1 MAEHYAYGPR
11 VALTP
16 RYKDAATEAS
26 GVDLAD
32 NNVDDAFFNIPFKC
46 QVVYAGCI
54 VTTVVAA
61 DPAQI
66 KFNKRPTAG
75 SDDGIT
81 DGTLGHITIPIGN
94 LGKCYY
100 DRVAAGVAAGIL
112 SPGDEVVVKVITTT
126 ATCNAQPILVVDM
139 LPETMANLTDMVET
153 A

>member
-11 VALTP
+11 VALAP
-16 RYKDAATEAS
+16 RYKDAATELS
-26 GVDLAD
+26 GMDVAGAG
-32 NNVDDAFFNIPFKC
+32 DDAFFNIPFKC

-54 VTTVVAA
+54 VTTVIAA
-61 DPAQI
+61 DPAQV
-66 KFNKRPTAG
+66 KFDKRVTAG
-75 SDDGIT
+75 SDTNRT
-81 DGTLGHITIPIGN
+81 DGTLGHITVPIGN

-112 SPGDEVVVKVITTT
+112 SPGDEVVVQVISTS
-126 ATCNAQPILVVDM
+126 ATGNAQPVLVVDM

>member
-16 RYKDAATEAS
+16 RYIDAPYEVS
-26 GVDLAD
+26 GIDL
-32 NNVDDAFFNIPFKC
+32 NVDGDSALFNIPFKC

-54 VTTVVAA
+54 VTTIVASDTA
-61 DPAQI
+61 LVD
-66 KFNKRPTAG
+66 FDKRPTAG
-75 SDDGIT
+75 DDGSRT
-81 DGTLGHITIPIGN
+81 VASLGHIAIPAGN

-112 SPGDEVVVKVITTT
+112 SPGDEVVVQVMNSDPG
-126 ATCNAQPILVVDM
+126 AGNAQPILVVDM

>member
-11 VALTP
+11 VALAP
-16 RYKDAATEAS
+16 RYIDAANELS
-26 GVDLAD
+26 GIDL
-32 NNVDDAFFNIPFKC
+32 NVDGDCAFFNIPFKC

-54 VTTVVAA
+54 VTTIVASDSA
-61 DPAQI
+61 PI
-66 KFNKRPTAG
+66 KFDKRPTAG
-75 SDDGIT
+75 SDDDRT
-81 DGTLGHITIPIGN
+81 DGTLGYVIVPAGN

-112 SPGDEVVVKVITTT
+112 SPGDEVVVQVMASSATGKV
-126 ATCNAQPILVVDM
+126 QPILVVDM